1 MSASNNPVQTKFAK
15 AQKSNSKSGTGSS
28 SKDKD
33 KSADETK
40 PSLKISPISP
50 EKIPA
55 SKLSEMAKILT
66 AQPPANMTMNSSD
79 TIDFNKDDENT
90 AMHLLLNFKE
100 SGNRN
105 RDLSSL
111 PPVSDNTSK
120 STSGSGNAILSPLNS
135 SRAKAAALPQSTT
148 NTTTTASSSSSA
160 VGGFQ
165 PYPFFLNPLNH
176 PLNDPND
183 LYSSM
188 NYVKKKF
195 DMEIPTDLNNNNTI
209 NNTNAAHISSSDL
222 LPPHSS
228 SSSTTAATTTTHI
241 PPAPSVPLPV
251 PLVIPGGP
259 PNSAGLNQLL
269 FGNPNSL
276 NSTILHHLGNGL
288 TGKEITA
295 ALLGHPSPA
304 GVAVGT
310 GNGIGSGAIGINP
323 PSSST
328 TGVSTP
334 SHLHQH
340 QHHPHS
346 HSLQSATPSNS
357 TKVEYNILQHFE
369 PRFFQVFQSYQ
380 SYYKEHYSSSSNQ
393 QDGPTNTPNG
403 EIPIR
408 SHLLSLCL
416 EHMIPFCC
424 WARENAAVLNWMKV
438 TLEDNPD
445 LRPEVRNGIAMILM
459 YAFSAA
465 QAKLRVDSDMFIT
478 LQDTETGLGIVNK
491 TSLKIYNDP
500 YQYFNFIKT
509 CISGLIDAGK
519 IPENERINKV
529 SLF

>member
-1 MSASNNPVQTKFAK
+1 MSTSNNPVQTKFAK

-33 KSADETK
+33 KSTDEAK
-40 PSLKISPISP
+40 PSLRISPISP

-55 SKLSEMAKILT
+55 SRLSEMAKILT
-66 AQPPANMTMNSSD
+66 AQPPMNITMNSSD

-111 PPVSDNTSK
+111 PPVSENTPK
-120 STSGSGNAILSPLNS
+120 STTGSGNTILSPLNS

-148 NTTTTASSSSSA
+148 NTTTTTSSSSAA

-195 DMEIPTDLNNNNTI
+195 DMEIPTDLNNNN
-209 NNTNAAHISSSDL
+209 NTTNTAHITSSDL

-228 SSSTTAATTTTHI
+228 SSSSATATTTHI
-241 PPAPSVPLPV
+241 PPAPPV
-251 PLVIPGGP
+251 PLVIPAGP

-295 ALLGHPSPA
+295 ALLGHPSP
-304 GVAVGT
+304 V
-310 GNGIGSGAIGINP
+310 GSGSGTSIGINP
-323 PSSST
+323 TSSAT
-328 TGVSTP
+328 TAATTP
-334 SHLHQH
+334 SHHLQQQLHGSH
-340 QHHPHS
+340 HHPHS
-346 HSLQSATPSNS
+346 HAFQSATPSNS

-380 SYYKEHYSSSSNQ
+380 SYYKEHYSSSSSQ
-393 QDGPTNTPNG
+393 QDGATNTPNG

-424 WARENAAVLNWMKV
+424 WARENLAVLNWMKV

-529 SLF
+529 SSFYEKLI